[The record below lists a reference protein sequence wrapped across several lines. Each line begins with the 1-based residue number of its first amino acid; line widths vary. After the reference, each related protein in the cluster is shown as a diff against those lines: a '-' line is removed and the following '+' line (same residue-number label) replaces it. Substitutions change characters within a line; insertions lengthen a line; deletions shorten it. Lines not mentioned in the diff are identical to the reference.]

1 MQVRLYSFSK
11 RNKSTKIPSTSY
23 TTFNCTLKDFTSIT
37 KPTLLIQTSNIINYN
52 YCYIPSF
59 NRYYFITDCASYENM
74 WEISCIEDELATY
87 KAAIGVTSC
96 NILYATGST
105 KNIADTRIPVTAD
118 IIKGHNYK
126 AIDGLTITEGSGAV
140 ILGITGKGSF
150 GTYLMQDS
158 GLVSELL
165 DGVDDWWTSSVST
178 SIDSVKQC
186 FFGGSAA
193 ECLKGA
199 IALPLVIGGPDVS
212 SGSTENLYLGNY
224 PCMLS
229 DGSTHIKGYRI
240 TKPIIKS
247 TTSINI
253 PWQSTDWKR
262 ISGYTTISL
271 YIPFIGII
279 NLPATELQD
288 DTSISILYSINVTSG
303 DISVEVRGTQSLKKF
318 STASSNCA
326 MNTPYGSTGINT
338 NKATQAIVSGLGT
351 LVAIGGAVATGG
363 ASALLEAGIGAGL
376 ANTATNTIEA
386 LGGSA
391 SGSGGL
397 GGGSSQGL
405 DKVIH
410 CFCITKQLTDTQTHF
425 NPLIGKPYM
434 AVGTPN
440 QFSGFVQTDGFQF
453 ENEQAYSTEKDN
465 INRMMDSGIYYE

>member
-1 MQVRLYSFSK
+1 MVVNLYHFSK
-11 RNKSTKIPSTSY
+11 KNKSTKQVNTEAAS
-23 TTFNCTLKDFTSIT
+23 FNCTLKEGTSIT
-37 KPTLLIQTSNIINYN
+37 EPTLLFQTTVAAAFN
-52 YCYIPSF
+52 YCYIPDF
-59 NRYYFITDCASYENM
+59 NRYYFVSNSRAIENM
-74 WEISCIEDELATY
+74 WEVSFVEDELATY
-87 KAAIGVTSC
+87 KTEIGATLC
-96 NILYATGST
+96 NILYASGST
-105 KNIADTRIPVTAD
+105 KNIADSRIPVTAD
-118 IIKGHNYK
+118 ILKGHNYK
-126 AIDGLTITEGSGAV
+126 AIDGITITEGSGAV

-178 SIDSVKQC
+178 TLDSVKQC

-199 IALPLVIGGPDVS
+199 IALPIVLGGSEVS
-212 SGSTENLYLGNY
+212 SGSAENLYLGSY
-224 PCMLS
+224 PCLRS
-229 DGSTHIKGYRI
+229 DGSTHIKGYKI
-240 TKPIIKS
+240 TKPIIKH
-247 TTSINI
+247 TTTINI

-271 YIPFIGII
+271 YLPLIGIL

-288 DTSISILYSINVTSG
+288 DASLTIQYSINVTSG
-303 DISVEVRGTQSLKKF
+303 DISVEVRGTESLKKF
-318 STASSNCA
+318 STASGNCA

-351 LVAIGGAVATGG
+351 LVSVGAALASGG

-376 ANTATNTIEA
+376 ANTASNTIAA

-410 CFCITKQLTDTQTHF
+410 CFVIQKLLTDTQAHF

-440 QFSGFVQTDGFQF
+440 QFSGYIQTDGFQF
-453 ENEQAYSTEKDN
+453 EDVQAYSSEKDN
-465 INRMMDSGIYYE
+465 INRLMDSGVYYE